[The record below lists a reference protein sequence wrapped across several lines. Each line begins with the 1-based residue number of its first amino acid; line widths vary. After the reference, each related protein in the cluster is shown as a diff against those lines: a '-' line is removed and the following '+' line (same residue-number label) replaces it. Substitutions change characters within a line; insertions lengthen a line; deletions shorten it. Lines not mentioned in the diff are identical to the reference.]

1 MDLHA
6 LHMSQAPISS
16 TIKLLIFAKELTK
29 KLAKL
34 TSRSLMMS
42 EESKDH
48 VDNEVDEI
56 VEKLSEE
63 DQKLLDEA
71 LANLMGFI
79 EQETTIEYWVEEDQD
94 MSDKNRQPSSE

>member
-1 MDLHA
+1 
-6 LHMSQAPISS
+6 
-16 TIKLLIFAKELTK
+16 
-29 KLAKL
+29 
-34 TSRSLMMS
+34 MS

-79 EQETTIEYWVEEDQD
+79 EQETTIGYWVEEDQIHLTRIA
-94 MSDKNRQPSSE
+94 SRQAIDR

>member
-1 MDLHA
+1 
-6 LHMSQAPISS
+6 
-16 TIKLLIFAKELTK
+16 
-29 KLAKL
+29 
-34 TSRSLMMS
+34 MS

-63 DQKLLDEA
+63 DQNFLNEA

-79 EQETTIEYWVEEDQD
+79 EQETTIEYWDRRRSRYV
-94 MSDKNRQPSSE
+94 

>member
-1 MDLHA
+1 
-6 LHMSQAPISS
+6 
-16 TIKLLIFAKELTK
+16 
-29 KLAKL
+29 
-34 TSRSLMMS
+34 MS

-63 DQKLLDEA
+63 DQKLLDKA

-79 EQETTIEYWVEEDQD
+79 EQETTIGYWVEEDQD
-94 MSDKNRQPSSE
+94 TSDKNRQPSSD

>member
-1 MDLHA
+1 
-6 LHMSQAPISS
+6 
-16 TIKLLIFAKELTK
+16 
-29 KLAKL
+29 
-34 TSRSLMMS
+34 MS

-48 VDNEVDEI
+48 VDSEVDEI

-79 EQETTIEYWVEEDQD
+79 EQETTIGNWVEEDQD
-94 MSDKNRQPSSE
+94 MSDKNRQPSSD

>member
-1 MDLHA
+1 
-6 LHMSQAPISS
+6 
-16 TIKLLIFAKELTK
+16 
-29 KLAKL
+29 
-34 TSRSLMMS
+34 MMS

-56 VEKLSEE
+56 VVKLSEE

-79 EQETTIEYWVEEDQD
+79 EQETTIGYWVEEDQD
-94 MSDKNRQPSSE
+94 TSDKNRQPSSD

>member
-1 MDLHA
+1 
-6 LHMSQAPISS
+6 
-16 TIKLLIFAKELTK
+16 
-29 KLAKL
+29 
-34 TSRSLMMS
+34 MS
-42 EESKDH
+42 EESKNH
-48 VDNEVDEI
+48 VDNEFDEI

-79 EQETTIEYWVEEDQD
+79 EQETTIGYWVEEDQD

>member
-1 MDLHA
+1 MDLRA
-6 LHMSQAPISS
+6 LHMFQAPTSS
-16 TIKLLIFAKELTK
+16 TTKLLIFAKELMK

-34 TSRSLMMS
+34 TYKGLMMS
-42 EESKDH
+42 EELNNQVDH
-48 VDNEVDEI
+48 EAEEL

-71 LANLMGFI
+71 LANLVGFI
-79 EQETTIEYWVEEDQD
+79 EQETTIGYWVEEDQD

>member
-1 MDLHA
+1 
-6 LHMSQAPISS
+6 
-16 TIKLLIFAKELTK
+16 
-29 KLAKL
+29 
-34 TSRSLMMS
+34 MS

-48 VDNEVDEI
+48 VDSEVDEI

-79 EQETTIEYWVEEDQD
+79 EQETTIGYWVEEDQET
-94 MSDKNRQPSSE
+94 SDKKRQPSSE

>member
-1 MDLHA
+1 
-6 LHMSQAPISS
+6 
-16 TIKLLIFAKELTK
+16 
-29 KLAKL
+29 
-34 TSRSLMMS
+34 MS

-63 DQKLLDEA
+63 DHKLLDEA

-79 EQETTIEYWVEEDQD
+79 EQETTIGYWVEEDQD
-94 MSDKNRQPSSE
+94 TSDKNRQPSSD

>member
-1 MDLHA
+1 
-6 LHMSQAPISS
+6 MS
-16 TIKLLIFAKELTK
+16 K
-29 KLAKL
+29 
-34 TSRSLMMS
+34 
-42 EESKDH
+42 ESKDH
-48 VDNEVDEI
+48 VDNQVDEI

-79 EQETTIEYWVEEDQD
+79 EQETTIGYWVEEDQD

>member
-1 MDLHA
+1 
-6 LHMSQAPISS
+6 
-16 TIKLLIFAKELTK
+16 
-29 KLAKL
+29 
-34 TSRSLMMS
+34 MMS

-79 EQETTIEYWVEEDQD
+79 EQETTIGYWVEEDQD
-94 MSDKNRQPSSE
+94 TSDKNRQPSSD

>member
-1 MDLHA
+1 
-6 LHMSQAPISS
+6 
-16 TIKLLIFAKELTK
+16 
-29 KLAKL
+29 
-34 TSRSLMMS
+34 MS

-71 LANLMGFI
+71 LSNLMGFI
-79 EQETTIEYWVEEDQD
+79 EQETTIGYWVEEDQD
-94 MSDKNRQPSSE
+94 MSDKNRQPSSD

>member
-1 MDLHA
+1 
-6 LHMSQAPISS
+6 
-16 TIKLLIFAKELTK
+16 
-29 KLAKL
+29 
-34 TSRSLMMS
+34 MS

-48 VDNEVDEI
+48 VDNEVDEV

-79 EQETTIEYWVEEDQD
+79 EQETTVGYWVEEDQD
-94 MSDKNRQPSSE
+94 TSDKNRQPSSE